1 MEDHLNRVDQLSR
14 LAEAVRNGHPER
26 MDDLLSESAGI
37 AHALARARL
46 GDSLAAEEAV
56 ADALVRVVRGIRK
69 LEDGKAY
76 VRWLAQIATRCAAD
90 AGRRRADA
98 VAPAPEE
105 PADPSGDPADAARTN
120 ERAAAIR
127 RAVRDLPPRL
137 RAPVLLHFVEGMS
150 YRDVAEALGTSLS
163 TVSRRM
169 AKALAAL
176 RRRLGEEP

>member
-14 LAEAVRNGHPER
+14 LAAAVRNGHPER

-46 GDSLAAEEAV
+46 GDSLAAEEAA
-56 ADALVRVVRGIRK
+56 ADALVRVVKGIRK
-69 LEDGKAY
+69 LEDCNSY

-105 PADPSGDPADAARTN
+105 PSDPAGGPPETAQEN

-127 RAVRDLPPRL
+127 CAVRDLPSRF

-169 AKALAAL
+169 AKALATL
-176 RRRLGEEP
+176 KRRLGEEP

>member
-1 MEDHLNRVDQLSR
+1 MEDHLNRVDELSR

-26 MDDLLSESAGI
+26 LDDLLCESAGI
-37 AHALARARL
+37 VHALARSRL

-56 ADALVRVVRGIRK
+56 ADTLVRVARGIRS
-69 LEDGKAY
+69 LEDSSCY
-76 VRWLAQIATRCAAD
+76 VRWLARIATRCAAD
-90 AGRRRADA
+90 ASRRRADV

-105 PADPSGDPADAARTN
+105 PADPTGGPLEAARAA
-120 ERAAAIR
+120 ERAGAIR
-127 RAVRDLPPRL
+127 RAVAGLPKRL

-150 YRDVAEALGTSLS
+150 YRDVAEALGKSLS

-169 AKALAAL
+169 RKALTVL